1 MSGLGSHFRAV
12 RYRWWV
18 LLHDLLMI
26 PLAWLVAYWLRYNL
40 SHIPDA
46 FLAQAAWFLVIV
58 IPIQGSTLL
67 AFGVHRGV
75 WRFTSLPDLTR
86 VLKAIVVGVLITA
99 VALFLYNRLQLIP
112 RSIFFL
118 YGLVL
123 TFLLCGTRLAY
134 RLLKDHHF
142 STKIEKK
149 ALIVGAGAAGEQV
162 VRDLKRNLPRIYDPV
177 AFVDDAPSKLGK
189 DIHGIRVSGRCDDIP
204 NICER
209 WSIDLILIAVP
220 SATDYEMQRI
230 VGICEASGIEFR
242 TLPTVHDV
250 VAGKVGAK
258 DLREVRIDD
267 LLGRD
272 PVLLNWQRIGDSL
285 QHKVVLISGAGGSIG
300 SELCRQVASVKPLK
314 LVLFEQNEFNLYVIE
329 QELRERHPELD
340 PVIVLGDICD
350 SVTTAMTFE
359 RYRPDIVFH
368 AAAYKHVPLLERQTR
383 EVVKNNIVGTRI
395 LADQASRHDCD
406 TFVLISTDKAV
417 NPSSFMGACKR
428 VGEIYCQA
436 LNTQSDTR
444 FVTVRFGNVLGS
456 AGSVVPRFSAQIRDG
471 GPVTVTHPDI
481 LRYFMTITEASQ
493 LILEA
498 SSVGSGG
505 EIFVLDMGEPIRID
519 YLARQMIKLSGKI
532 PDEDVEIVYTGLRP
546 GEKINEELFYSDERL
561 SETPHDKLMLAHS
574 REVAWKVVEPIMDR
588 VAAAV
593 ESYQEEELRGMVT
606 HLVPEYSGPQSRPDH
621 DAGSPAME
629 SAGDPGGGPTSE
641 ELKTV
646 KTGSV
651 T

>member
-1 MSGLGSHFRAV
+1 VNRIYDMLVSHFRAV

-26 PLAWLVAYWLRYNL
+26 PLAWMVAYWLRYNL
-40 SHIPDA
+40 SHIPDV
-46 FLAQAAWFLVIV
+46 FLAQAAWFLIIV
-58 IPIQGSTLL
+58 VPVQGVTLL

-75 WRFTSLPDLTR
+75 WRFTSLSDLIR
-86 VLKAIVVGVLITA
+86 VLKAVVVGVLLTA
-99 VALFLYNRLQLIP
+99 IALFMYNRLQLIP

-123 TFLLCGTRLAY
+123 TFLLCGSRFAY

-142 STKIEKK
+142 STRIEKK

-162 VRDLKRNLPRIYDPV
+162 VRDLRRNLPRIYDPV
-177 AFVDDAPSKLGK
+177 TFVDDAPSKLGK
-189 DIHGIRVSGRCDDIP
+189 DIHGIRVSGRCQDVSLL
-204 NICER
+204 CER

-230 VGICEASGIEFR
+230 VGFCEASGVEFR
-242 TLPTVHDV
+242 TLPTVQDV
-250 VAGKVGAK
+250 VAGKVGVK

-272 PVLLNWQRIGDSL
+272 PVQLNWKRIGDSL
-285 QHKVVLISGAGGSIG
+285 KEKVVLISGAGGSIG
-300 SELCRQVASVKPLK
+300 SELCRQVAGRQPGR
-314 LVLFEQNEFNLYVIE
+314 LVLFEQNEFNLYLIE
-329 QELRERHPELD
+329 QELRDRFRDLD
-340 PVIVLGDICD
+340 LEIVLGDICD
-350 SVTTAMTFE
+350 KVTASTTFE

-383 EVVKNNIVGTRI
+383 EVVKNNILGTRI
-395 LADQASRHDCD
+395 VADQAARFGCT

-417 NPSSFMGACKR
+417 HPTSFMGACKR

-436 LNTQSDTR
+436 LDTQSDTC

-456 AGSVVPRFSAQIRDG
+456 TGSVVPKFSAQIRDG

-505 EIFVLDMGEPIRID
+505 EVFVLDMGEPIRID

-532 PDEDVEIVYTGLRP
+532 LGDDIEIVYTGLRP
-546 GEKINEELFYSDERL
+546 GEKLNEELFYSDERL
-561 SETPHDKLMLAHS
+561 SETPHEKLMLAHS
-574 REVAWKVVEPIMDR
+574 REVAWKVVEPLLDR
-588 VAAAV
+588 IEVAV
-593 ESYQEEELRGMVT
+593 ESYDEDSLRSMVT
-606 HLVPEYSGPQSRPDH
+606 HLVPEYTGPRSTLDH
-621 DAGSPAME
+621 LPEGTAEEPAGE
-629 SAGDPGGGPTSE
+629 N
-641 ELKTV
+641 L

>member
-1 MSGLGSHFRAV
+1 LTFLYEVLRSHFRAV

-18 LLHDLLMI
+18 LAHDLLMI

-40 SHIPDA
+40 SHIPDE

-58 IPIQGSTLL
+58 LPIQGVTLL

-75 WRFTSLPDLTR
+75 WRFTSLPDLIR
-86 VLKAIVVGVLITA
+86 VLKAIVVGVLVTA
-99 VALFLYNRLQLIP
+99 IALFLYNRLQLIP

-142 STKIEKK
+142 STRIEKK

-162 VRDLKRNLPRIYDPV
+162 VRDLKRNIPRIYDPV
-177 AFVDDAPSKLGK
+177 AFVDDAPAKLGK
-189 DIHGIRVSGRCDDIP
+189 DIHGVRVSGRCEDIA

-220 SATDYEMQRI
+220 SASDREMQRI
-230 VGICEASGIEFR
+230 VALCEASGVEFR

-250 VAGKVGAK
+250 VSGKVGAK

-272 PVLLNWQRIGDSL
+272 PVMLDWKRIADSL
-285 QHKVVLISGAGGSIG
+285 QQKVVLISGAGGSIG
-300 SELCRQVASVKPLK
+300 SELCRQVASVGPLK
-314 LVLFEQNEFNLYVIE
+314 LVLFEQSEFNLYLIE
-329 QELRERHPELD
+329 QELRGKHPDLD
-340 PVIVLGDICD
+340 LEIVLGDICD
-350 SVTTAMTFE
+350 GATTAMAFD
-359 RYRPDIVFH
+359 RYRPQIVFH

-383 EVVKNNIVGTRI
+383 EVAKNNVVGTRI
-395 LADQASRHDCD
+395 LADQAVRHDCG

-417 NPSSFMGACKR
+417 NPTSLMGVCKR

-436 LNTQSDTR
+436 LDTQTETR

-456 AGSVVPRFSAQIRDG
+456 AGSVVPKFSAQIKEG
-471 GPVTVTHPDI
+471 GPVTVTHPEI
-481 LRYFMTITEASQ
+481 LRYFMTVTEAAQ

-498 SSVGSGG
+498 SSVGKGG
-505 EIFVLDMGEPIRID
+505 EIFVLDMGEPIKID
-519 YLARQMIKLSGKI
+519 YLARQMIKLSGKEPGKDI
-532 PDEDVEIVYTGLRP
+532 EIVYTGIRP
-546 GEKINEELFYSDERL
+546 GEKLNEELFYSDEIL
-561 SETPHDKLMLAHS
+561 SETPHEKLMLAHS
-574 REVAWKVVEPIMDR
+574 REVAWKVVEPILGR
-588 VAAAV
+588 IESAV
-593 ESYQEEELRGMVT
+593 ERYDEDDLRGMLS
-606 HLVPEYSGPQSRPDH
+606 HLVPEYSGPGA
-621 DAGSPAME
+621 DAGRPATDDTLPPE
-629 SAGDPGGGPTSE
+629 GD
-641 ELKTV
+641 LKT
-646 KTGSV
+646 GYV

>member
-1 MSGLGSHFRAV
+1 MNLIYDILVSHFRAV

-18 LLHDLLMI
+18 LLHDLMMI
-26 PLAWLVAYWLRYNL
+26 PLAWMMAYWFRYNL
-40 SHIPDA
+40 GHIPDH

-58 IPIQGSTLL
+58 VPIQGVTLL

-75 WRFTSLPDLTR
+75 WRFTSLPDLMR
-86 VLKAIVVGVLITA
+86 VLKAIVVGVIVTA
-99 VALFLYNRLQLIP
+99 IALFMYNRLQLIP

-142 STKIEKK
+142 STRIEKK

-162 VRDLKRNLPRIYDPV
+162 VRDLRRNLPRIYDPV

-189 DIHGIRVSGRCDDIP
+189 DIHGIRVSGRCQDIALL
-204 NICER
+204 CER

-230 VGICEASGIEFR
+230 VGFCEDSGVEFR

-272 PVLLNWQRIGDSL
+272 PVKMNRLRIGDSL
-285 QHKVVLISGAGGSIG
+285 KQKVVLISGAGGSIG
-300 SELCRQVASVKPLK
+300 SELCRQAAAVQPAK
-314 LVLFEQNEFNLYVIE
+314 LVLFEQGEFNLYLIE
-329 QELRERHPELD
+329 QELRDRFPDLD
-340 PVIVLGDICD
+340 LTIVLGDICD
-350 SVTTAMTFE
+350 KVATAMAFE

-383 EVVKNNIVGTRI
+383 EVVKNNILGTRI
-395 LADQASRHDCD
+395 MADQASRHGCE

-417 NPSSFMGACKR
+417 HPTSFMGACKR

-436 LNTQSDTR
+436 LDTQTDTR

-456 AGSVVPRFSAQIRDG
+456 AGSVVPKFSTQIRDG

-481 LRYFMTITEASQ
+481 LRYFMTITEASM

-498 SSVGSGG
+498 SSVGRGG
-505 EIFVLDMGEPIRID
+505 EIFILDMGEPIRID

-532 PDEDVEIVYTGLRP
+532 PGKDIEIVYTGLRP
-546 GEKINEELFYSDERL
+546 GEKLNEELFYSDERL
-561 SETPHDKLMLAHS
+561 SETEHEKLMLAHS
-574 REVAWKVVEPIMDR
+574 REVTWKVVEPIMDR
-588 VAAAV
+588 IERAV
-593 ESYQEEELRGMVT
+593 ESYDEDELRGMVS
-606 HLVPEYSGPQSRPDH
+606 HLVPEYSGPQSKPDH
-621 DAGSPAME
+621 ISGAAVVDPAGE
-629 SAGDPGGGPTSE
+629 D
-641 ELKTV
+641 LKA
-646 KTGSV
+646 GSV